1 MRAFKHIPKQKEN
14 ELLEV
19 FPSAWNFEWQ
29 DDESLVQRPF
39 SLWNAWLCDLS
50 DDPGAELWNVSQEE
64 KIRRENIFVDLANCV
79 IDEHVV
85 YGLFFRQNKFKS
97 VRSKDQLIKDITNRK
112 GLGRPLFIPALAAIF
127 TQGHDYT
134 GWLRLKDER
143 LGAPLISLVEQ
154 VGLKFIV

>member
-1 MRAFKHIPKQKEN
+1 MRAFKNISKQKEN

-29 DDESLVQRPF
+29 DDESFIQRPF
-39 SLWNAWLCDLS
+39 SLWDAWLFDLS
-50 DDPGAELWNVSQEE
+50 DDPGAELWNVSQDE
-64 KIRRENIFVDLANCV
+64 KIRRENLFVDLAKIV

-85 YGLFFRQNKFKS
+85 YGLFFRQNKFKC
-97 VRSKDQLIKDITNRK
+97 VRSKSQLIKDITNRK
-112 GLGRPLFIPALAAIF
+112 ELGRPLFIPALAAIF
-127 TQGHDYT
+127 TQGHDYI